1 MVASPPRQPYPGIMT
16 EGVDEWS
23 RDPTEEDDEDD
34 DDEIV
39 YDDDEDE
46 FGLPS
51 LASMRRKKSAPSKS
65 KNMDSSS
72 GGAGSFSTL
81 GYGLTANNRQRANSS
96 DIAEER
102 GAPMYPTAR
111 KGEGKILRPQY
122 KDILQGIYEMMFEKQ
137 HEANISRPRQCFK
150 PHKSL
155 STSYGCITKREGHTF
170 ESYYTNQQVQA
181 HPASKHSIPH

>member
-1 MVASPPRQPYPGIMT
+1 MT
-16 EGVDEWS
+16 PGVDEWS
-23 RDPTEEDDEDD
+23 RDPTEDDEDD

-51 LASMRRKKSAPSKS
+51 LASMRRKRSVQLKPE
-65 KNMDSSS
+65 NLDTG
-72 GGAGSFSTL
+72 GGAGGNPSTL
-81 GYGLTANNRQRANSS
+81 GYGLVSNNRSRADSA

-122 KDILQGIYEMMFEKQ
+122 KDILQGM
-137 HEANISRPRQCFK
+137 
-150 PHKSL
+150 
-155 STSYGCITKREGHTF
+155 YG
-170 ESYYTNQQVQA
+170 S
-181 HPASKHSIPH
+181 S

>member
-1 MVASPPRQPYPGIMT
+1 MT

-23 RDPTEEDDEDD
+23 RDPTEDDDEDD

-51 LASMRRKKSAPSKS
+51 LASMRRKRSAPLKS
-65 KNMDSSS
+65 KNVNSS
-72 GGAGSFSTL
+72 GGAGGNPSTL
-81 GYGLTANNRQRANSS
+81 GFGLAASSRQRANSA

-122 KDILQGIYEMMFEKQ
+122 KDILQGKTYLTGW
-137 HEANISRPRQCFK
+137 HRQVCADN
-150 PHKSL
+150 S
-155 STSYGCITKREGHTF
+155 
-170 ESYYTNQQVQA
+170 
-181 HPASKHSIPH
+181 